1 MSRYAVRNYAAV
13 GVVAVLAVLWR
24 MYNAETYAMPNLEL
38 VTATALASALLL
50 PASRAW
56 IAPLAVI
63 AVTDVMIGNSMIFL
77 FTWSAWLVTA
87 AFALGLRR
95 FSGKRMV
102 LVGTGMGTIA
112 STWFFLWTNG
122 GVWLMGDGAMYP
134 RSWEGVVQ
142 CYVAGIPFYRNMLV
156 GNLVLVPVV
165 LGSIEWLRHRGS
177 LGAPALP
184 QPATPVLTRTE
195 LDRAA

>member
-1 MSRYAVRNYAAV
+1 MRKYLVVGAVAL
-13 GVVAVLAVLWR
+13 LAVLWR

-63 AVTDVMIGNSMIFL
+63 AVTDVLIGNSMIFL

-87 AFALGLRR
+87 AFALGVRR

-102 LVGTGMGTIA
+102 LVGTGLGAVA

-122 GVWLMGDGAMYP
+122 GVWLMGDGTMYA
-134 RSWEGVVQ
+134 RSWEGLVQ

-165 LGSIEWLRHRGS
+165 LGGIEWLRYRGWLAGS
-177 LGAPALP
+177 SPREAS
-184 QPATPVLTRTE
+184 PVLTRGE

>member
-1 MSRYAVRNYAAV
+1 MRYAVV
-13 GVVAVLAVLWR
+13 GVVALLAVLWR

-63 AVTDVMIGNSMIFL
+63 AVTDVLIGNSMIFL

-87 AFALGLRR
+87 GFALGLRR
-95 FSGKRMV
+95 FSGRRMV
-102 LVGTGMGTIA
+102 LLGTGMGTIA

-122 GVWLMGDGAMYP
+122 GVWLMGDGTMYA
-134 RSWEGVVQ
+134 RSWEGLVQ

-165 LGSIEWLRHRGS
+165 LGCIEGMRHRGW
-177 LGAPALP
+177 LPAPAV
-184 QPATPVLTRTE
+184 TVRTTRVLTRGE